1 MRYDPATSVC
11 SSPGA
16 NTGVG
21 ALHRHVSTMRPLDRN
36 EVARRQAVELDVW
49 EDEGGTS
56 ADQAPE
62 FPRRHAE
69 WHFDEFSG

>member
-1 MRYDPATSVC
+1 
-11 SSPGA
+11 
-16 NTGVG
+16 
-21 ALHRHVSTMRPLDRN
+21 MRPLDRN

-56 ADQAPE
+56 AGQAPE
-62 FPRRHAE
+62 FPRHHAE